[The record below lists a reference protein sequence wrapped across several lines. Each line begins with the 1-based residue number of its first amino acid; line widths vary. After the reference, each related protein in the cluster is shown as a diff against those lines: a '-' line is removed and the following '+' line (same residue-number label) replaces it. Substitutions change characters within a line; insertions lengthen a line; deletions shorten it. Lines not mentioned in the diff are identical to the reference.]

1 MAIARGGIAVSGSY
15 QASKRN
21 LNVHLNRADSKNK
34 ARPAISQCLLLVPN
48 ISITIKFPGEK
59 MFKKISN
66 AEWAKIAARAMKMEE
81 RALAGRLCRQS
92 ALREVSD
99 FGNNQVVEV

>member
-1 MAIARGGIAVSGSY
+1 
-15 QASKRN
+15 
-21 LNVHLNRADSKNK
+21 
-34 ARPAISQCLLLVPN
+34 
-48 ISITIKFPGEK
+48 

-92 ALREVSD
+92 AFTQVSD
-99 FGNNQVVEV
+99 FRNKQVVEV